1 MMTMP
6 HLPRSVSAL
15 AALAL
20 SLALLPAQEKGT
32 SASAPTPAAPA
43 PKVTKIGETEYRLG
57 EIVFDAKSRE
67 IRLPAAMNLREGGPI
82 EYFLVH
88 ESGKVHEGMLTTK
101 VKPLDLQIVMK
112 LLRYKSGE
120 GDLFDTFLPAEEQ
133 RRKIEA
139 GAKTER
145 GDAIAVKVAWEKDGA
160 KHEHSAAEW
169 ILDGEN
175 SQPMPDAPWILTGS
189 HMANGAY
196 LADAEGSLIAI
207 YLDQIA
213 MLNMNRKGAEN
224 DERWGAN
231 AAKTPDVGQKI
242 TVLLRPA
249 K

>member
-1 MMTMP
+1 MMSLIP
-6 HLPRSVSAL
+6 LPRSFSVL

-20 SLALLPAQEKGT
+20 ALATLPAQEKGT
-32 SASAPTPAAPA
+32 APTPAAA
-43 PKVTKIGETEYRLG
+43 PKVTKIGDTEYRLG

-67 IRLPAAMNLREGGPI
+67 IRLPATMNLREGGPI

-120 GDLFDTFLPAEEQ
+120 GDLFDAFLPAEEQ

-139 GAKTER
+139 GPKTER
-145 GDAIAVKVAWEKDGA
+145 GDAVAVTVAWEKDGA
-160 KHEHSAAEW
+160 KHEHPAADW

-189 HMANGAY
+189 HVANGAY
-196 LADAEGSLIAI
+196 LADVEGSLIAI
-207 YLDQIA
+207 YLDQVA
-213 MLNMNRKGAEN
+213 MMNMGRKGAEN

-231 AAKTPDVGQKI
+231 AAKTPEVGQKI
-242 TVLLRPA
+242 TVFLRPA